1 MVFRG
6 ARLVDLAAVTL
17 LEELVLRAVD
27 LDLVFDAVVL
37 FAVVDLFL
45 DLAALFVELLPS
57 NLLNKVLI
65 KLIYTL

>member
-1 MVFRG
+1 M
-6 ARLVDLAAVTL
+6 DLAAVTRR
-17 LEELVLRAVD
+17 EELVFRAVD
-27 LDLVFDAVVL
+27 LDLVFVAVVL

>member
-1 MVFRG
+1 M
-6 ARLVDLAAVTL
+6 DLAAVTRG
-17 LEELVLRAVD
+17 EELVFRAVD
-27 LDLVFDAVVL
+27 LDLVFVAVVL

-65 KLIYTL
+65 SLFCTL

>member
-1 MVFRG
+1 G

-27 LDLVFDAVVL
+27 LDLVFVAVVL

-65 KLIYTL
+65 SLFCTL

>member
-1 MVFRG
+1 M
-6 ARLVDLAAVTL
+6 DLAAVTL

-27 LDLVFDAVVL
+27 LDLVFVAVVL

-65 KLIYTL
+65 KLFYTL

>member
-27 LDLVFDAVVL
+27 LDLVFVAVVL

-65 KLIYTL
+65 SLFCTL